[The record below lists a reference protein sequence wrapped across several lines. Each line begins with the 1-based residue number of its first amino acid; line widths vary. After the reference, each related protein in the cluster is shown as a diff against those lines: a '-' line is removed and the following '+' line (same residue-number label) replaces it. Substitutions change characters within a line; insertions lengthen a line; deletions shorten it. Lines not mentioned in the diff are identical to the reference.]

1 MKDKDKDK
9 EKKKKVCYIEEH
21 DMIIVE
27 TNNIFFINMF
37 NFYNEFKLKIQLFL
51 FIIKDYNIIKILHEL
66 DNKLNVLIVDNLNNY
81 LYQNLN
87 IDFSNNI
94 VQINFNIKNNKQ
106 LLLNEIDLFKKKLDT
121 LDISD
126 KLLKNK
132 LLNFVEILNKTYY
145 ELNIII
151 NK

>member
-1 MKDKDKDK
+1 
-9 EKKKKVCYIEEH
+9 
-21 DMIIVE
+21 MIVDE
-27 TNNIFFINMF
+27 TNNVFFINLF

-51 FIIKDYNIIKILHEL
+51 FIIKDYNIMKILHEL

-106 LLLNEIDLFKKKLDT
+106 FLLNEIDLFKK
-121 LDISD
+121 IRY
-126 KLLKNK
+126 
-132 LLNFVEILNKTYY
+132 IRY
-145 ELNIII
+145 I
-151 NK
+151 

>member
-1 MKDKDKDK
+1 MKDK
-9 EKKKKVCYIEEH
+9 EKKKKVCYIEEN
-21 DMIIVE
+21 DMIVDE
-27 TNNIFFINMF
+27 TNNVFFINLF

-51 FIIKDYNIIKILHEL
+51 FIIKDYNIMKILHEL

-81 LYQNLN
+81 LYQNSN

>member
-1 MKDKDKDK
+1 MKDKEK

-21 DMIIVE
+21 DMIIDE

>member
-1 MKDKDKDK
+1 MKDKEK

>member
-1 MKDKDKDK
+1 MKDKEK

-21 DMIIVE
+21 DMIIDE
-27 TNNIFFINMF
+27 NNNTFFINMF

-51 FIIKDYNIIKILHEL
+51 FIIKDYNIIKILNEL

-106 LLLNEIDLFKKKLDT
+106 FLLNEIDLFKKKLDT

>member
-1 MKDKDKDK
+1 MKDK
-9 EKKKKVCYIEEH
+9 EKKKKVCYIEEN
-21 DMIIVE
+21 DMIIDE
-27 TNNIFFINMF
+27 TNNVFFINLF

-51 FIIKDYNIIKILHEL
+51 FIIKDYNIMKILHEL
-66 DNKLNVLIVDNLNNY
+66 DNKLNVLIIDNLNNY

>member
-1 MKDKDKDK
+1 MKDK
-9 EKKKKVCYIEEH
+9 EKKKKVCYIEEN
-21 DMIIVE
+21 DMIIDE
-27 TNNIFFINMF
+27 TNNVFFINLF

-51 FIIKDYNIIKILHEL
+51 FIIKDYNIMKILHEL

-132 LLNFVEILNKTYY
+132 LLNFFEILNKTYY

>member
-1 MKDKDKDK
+1 MKDK
-9 EKKKKVCYIEEH
+9 EKKKVCYIQEN
-21 DMIIVE
+21 DMIIDE
-27 TNNIFFINMF
+27 INNTFFINMF
-37 NFYNEFKLKIQLFL
+37 IFYNEFKLKIQLFL

-66 DNKLNVLIVDNLNNY
+66 DNKLNVLIINYLNNY
-81 LYQNLN
+81 LYQNSN

-94 VQINFNIKNNKQ
+94 VQINFNIKNSKQ
-106 LLLNEIDLFKKKLDT
+106 FLLNEIDLFIKKIDS
-121 LDISD
+121 LDISNN
-126 KLLKNK
+126 LLKDK

>member
-1 MKDKDKDK
+1 MK
-9 EKKKKVCYIEEH
+9 
-21 DMIIVE
+21 
-27 TNNIFFINMF
+27 
-37 NFYNEFKLKIQLFL
+37 
-51 FIIKDYNIIKILHEL
+51 
-66 DNKLNVLIVDNLNNY
+66 LIY
-81 LYQNLN
+81 L
-87 IDFSNNI
+87 
-94 VQINFNIKNNKQ
+94 
-106 LLLNEIDLFKKKLDT
+106 KKLDT

>member
-1 MKDKDKDK
+1 
-9 EKKKKVCYIEEH
+9 
-21 DMIIVE
+21 MIVDE
-27 TNNIFFINMF
+27 TNNVFFINLF

-51 FIIKDYNIIKILHEL
+51 FIIKDYNIMKILHEL

-106 LLLNEIDLFKKKLDT
+106 LLLNEIDLFKK
-121 LDISD
+121 
-126 KLLKNK
+126 N
-132 LLNFVEILNKTYY
+132 
-145 ELNIII
+145 
-151 NK
+151 

>member
-1 MKDKDKDK
+1 MKDK
-9 EKKKKVCYIEEH
+9 EKKKKVCYIEEN
-21 DMIIVE
+21 DMIVDE
-27 TNNIFFINMF
+27 TNNVFFINLF

-51 FIIKDYNIIKILHEL
+51 FIIKDYNIMKILHEL

>member
-1 MKDKDKDK
+1 MKDK
-9 EKKKKVCYIEEH
+9 EKKKKVCYIEEN
-21 DMIIVE
+21 DMIVDE
-27 TNNIFFINMF
+27 TNNVFFINLF

-51 FIIKDYNIIKILHEL
+51 FIIKDYHIIKILHEL